1 MKNNILPI
9 VGGVLIV
16 AIVIGIIARNRLAVI
31 KTEPSDAGG
40 IEHALYVT
48 EIEQSKIFTDDV
60 VSAYK
65 DAERVNVELVERT
78 TIEDGKNS
86 ETLYDTYV
94 VSDVDLSNGTD
105 NTADY
110 HHELSESDELDIDG
124 EDIPFRDAFG
134 ISYKGLDG
142 YELYEKLLEEKGF
155 SAKSLKGSL
164 DEDFYKLTG
173 VKSYLVEN
181 DAPIKKLLAGETY
194 DEILKRKVSVGM
206 SENGMP
212 EYFNV
217 EVTYRFEGWT
227 ITKSLYLQVSIEDIG
242 KGDLDEA

>member
-31 KTEPSDAGG
+31 KTESSDVGG
-40 IEHALYVT
+40 VEHALYVT
-48 EIEQSKIFTDDV
+48 ETEQSKIFTDDV

-65 DAERVNVELVERT
+65 DAKRVNVELVERT

-86 ETLYDTYV
+86 ETSYDTYV
-94 VSDVDLSNGTD
+94 VSDVDLLKGTD

-110 HHELSESDELDIDG
+110 HHELSESNELDIDG
-124 EDIPFRDAFG
+124 EDIPFKDAFG
-134 ISYKGLDG
+134 ISYKGLNG

-155 SAKSLKGSL
+155 AMKSLKASL
-164 DEDFYKLTG
+164 DEDFYKQTG
-173 VKSYLVEN
+173 VKRYLVEN
-181 DAPIKKLLAGETY
+181 EDPIKKLLAGETY
-194 DEILKRKVSVGM
+194 DEILNRKISVGM

-227 ITKSLYLQVSIEDIG
+227 ITKSLYLGVSIEDIG
-242 KGDLDEA
+242 KGDFDEA

>member
-16 AIVIGIIARNRLAVI
+16 AIVIGIIARNRLAGAKI
-31 KTEPSDAGG
+31 DAMEPGG
-40 IEHALYVT
+40 VENAIYVT
-48 EIEQSKIFTDDV
+48 EAEQTEIFTDDV
-60 VSAYK
+60 ISAYK
-65 DAERVNVELVERT
+65 DTERVNVELVERT

-86 ETLYDTYV
+86 ETSYDTYV
-94 VSDVDLSNGTD
+94 VSDVDFSNGTD

-124 EDIPFRDAFG
+124 EDIPFKDAFG
-134 ISYKGLDG
+134 ISYKGLNG

-155 SAKSLKGSL
+155 SIKSLKGSL
-164 DEDFYKLTG
+164 DEDFYKQTG
-173 VKSYLVEN
+173 VKTYLVEN

-194 DEILKRKVSVGM
+194 DEVLNQKVSVGM

-217 EVTYRFEGWT
+217 EITYRFEEWT